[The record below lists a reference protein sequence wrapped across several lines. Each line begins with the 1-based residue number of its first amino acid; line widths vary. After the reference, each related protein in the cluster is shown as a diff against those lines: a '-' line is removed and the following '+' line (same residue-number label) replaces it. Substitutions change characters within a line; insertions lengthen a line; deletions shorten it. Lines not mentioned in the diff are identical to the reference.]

1 MASELSKSKKAIQK
15 VVFKILERWNN
26 KEDRLSLLLSLI
38 DNPSL
43 SSREEKQLIQILV
56 PIKNNSEDF
65 DANLKDACQ
74 IFDEYQ
80 SQKKEMLSFL
90 SQGSLNRA
98 SQIKDDLIGQYAP
111 MQDEINASYDEV
123 LVTKTVHAKKKIDK
137 LIFSKDFKLAKEFLD
152 SSEFLLKDHEAIKA
166 KIAYLS
172 LNYQKQQEFLDHIKN
187 NLFEEIATEETSAL
201 WLKLVISISNKE
213 MQELLDAIS
222 KRVTELLD
230 NKLLFKA
237 EILIKHITN
246 LRTFPE
252 ALSVS
257 LKARREKVYDE
268 MICNIQKLIDSKKF
282 EAASEFLTE
291 FELSEFQSK
300 DLANKIFQSSRAEE
314 IKVEIFK
321 KIEENNFF
329 EIYPLLTNTMFSS
342 EDSKLINNELARSLK
357 TRLDVN
363 EIDFDQ
369 AKALICD
376 HQFQLLSA
384 RAGSGKTTTLINKV
398 KLLKSLNR
406 INLSEYLFLAF
417 NSKVRE
423 EISQEIAMTF
433 DINADEVKSSNVHT
447 FHSFAGRVSSNS
459 LAGISLIQ
467 GEEQANLYSQCFR
480 DSLKDNIFN
489 SLYKKYLSTIVHPNE
504 DDLDKFDRSNFDS
517 DEDYF
522 AARNSARLL
531 TLNNVHVKSLGEK
544 LIGDFFFEHELAF
557 TYEPT
562 RITEDNKIYRPD
574 FYINY
579 LTNKEDKKIYIELW
593 GIYKN
598 GSSDPQSAPFDISK
612 YEQERLKK
620 LDYWEENSW
629 NSNLLELFMD
639 DIYGNNLNP
648 NKDFSSFKEN
658 FYKVLQRKLEKIT
671 DHKFNRLSEEQVMQK
686 VSKIFESK
694 ILGSLN
700 AYIQNVR
707 NNQITEDELNLKI
720 NKFENVLSTRAK
732 AFLDLGHEFRRA
744 IHKQK
749 VHAQVIEYADSI
761 ELAGNAIEAGTNLEL
776 VKDKKYLFVDEFQ
789 DTNFGFMR
797 IINAI
802 VNVNPEI
809 NVVCVGDDW
818 QSINSFM
825 GARTS
830 IYHSLDQY
838 LLGLERNKI
847 LTNYRSGRS
856 IVDYG
861 NNVMRGLGDPCKSF
875 LNQGSVHYL
884 DIFST
889 KNSKDFNLYI
899 DSEKNKYDD
908 GFKLQHYHKLLFD
921 LIKFEINSFTLE
933 HSNKSIYD
941 IPKDA
946 KLLILSRNK
955 KINGESVEFTLLP
968 IVINSLTKY
977 FLSIGYK
984 EGRQEIITRL
994 NQLVSYSSIHAI
1006 KGGEADAVFL
1016 LEANANNMPM
1026 RHPDR
1031 ELSAVF
1037 YDDPRTADAEA
1048 DAEERRLYY
1057 VAVTRAKES
1066 LYVVT
1071 SASEKSIFMSDKAF
1085 VPLEKF
1091 AFHDTS
1097 I

>member
-1 MASELSKSKKAIQK
+1 MASKPSQSKKAIQK
-15 VVFKILERWNN
+15 VVFKIFERWNN

-38 DNPSL
+38 ENPSL

-90 SQGSLNRA
+90 NQGSLNRA
-98 SQIKDDLIGQYAP
+98 SQIRDSLIGQYAP
-111 MQDEINASYDEV
+111 MQDEINASYEEV

-137 LIFSKDFKLAKEFLD
+137 LILSKDFKLANEFLD
-152 SSEFLLKDHEAIKA
+152 SSEFLLKDYEAIKA

-187 NLFEEIATEETSAL
+187 NLFEEIATEETSTL
-201 WLKLVISISNKE
+201 WVKLAISISKKE

-230 NKLLFKA
+230 KKLLFKA

-246 LRTFPE
+246 LRSFPE

-257 LKARREKVYDE
+257 LMARREKVYDG
-268 MICNIQKLIDSKKF
+268 MVYKIQKLVDTKKF
-282 EAASEFLTE
+282 ESASEFLRE

-329 EIYPLLTNTMFSS
+329 EIYPLLKNTMFSTT
-342 EDSKLINNELARSLK
+342 DSKLINKALTQSLK

-369 AKALICD
+369 ATALICD

-459 LAGISLIQ
+459 LPGFSLIL
-467 GEEQANLYSQCFR
+467 GEEQANLYRQCFQE
-480 DSLKDNIFN
+480 SLKDNIFN
-489 SLYKKYLSTIVHPNE
+489 SLYKKYLSTIVNPSG

-544 LIGDFFFEHELAF
+544 LIGDFFFEHEIAF

-598 GSSDPQSAPFDISK
+598 GSSDSQSAPFDIPK
-612 YEQERLKK
+612 YKEERLKK

-629 NSNLLELFMD
+629 NSSLLELFMD
-639 DIYGNNLNP
+639 DIYRNNLDP
-648 NKDFSSFKEN
+648 NKDFASFKEN
-658 FYKVLQRKLEKIT
+658 FYKVLQAKLEKIT

-707 NNQITEDELNLKI
+707 NNQITPDELNFKI
-720 NKFENVLSTRAK
+720 NKFENVLSSRAK

-744 IHKQK
+744 IHKKKHHAK
-749 VHAQVIEYADSI
+749 VYEYVDSI
-761 ELAGNAIEAGTNLEL
+761 DMAGAAIEAGTNLEL
-776 VKDKKYLFVDEFQ
+776 IKDKKYLFVDEFQ

-797 IINAI
+797 IIEAI
-802 VNVNPEI
+802 MYINPEI
-809 NVVCVGDDW
+809 NIICVGDDW

-830 IYHSLDQY
+830 IFHSLDQF
-838 LLGLERNKI
+838 LPKLERNKI
-847 LTNYRSGRS
+847 LTNYRSGES

-875 LNQGSVHYL
+875 LSQGSVHYL

-921 LIKFEINSFTLE
+921 LIKFEINSYTAE
-933 HSNKSIYD
+933 NSNKSIYD

-968 IVINSLTKY
+968 IVMNSLTKY

-984 EGRQEIITRL
+984 EDRKEIITRL

-1016 LEANANNMPM
+1016 LEANVNNMPM

-1037 YDDPRTADAEA
+1037 YDDPRTADTEA
-1048 DAEERRLYY
+1048 DSEERRLYY